1 MTPSADEVKSL
12 AQKALN
18 RRGARVFR
26 PLVEEPLWSRGIK
39 AVGAGKIE
47 WDRLRER
54 YLDDEFDEFRPGR
67 DRFLVVECD
76 EPYTPKRRSSQVSP
90 PSSIEASSP
99 IKPLPESPA
108 LHFDDRQTAILE
120 RATTAWI
127 NRTEATSPTGGRYVA
142 ALRAA
147 RHDVDRLRAARTV
160 AGVLEDGDVRRIVRR
175 FRSWR
180 RCSGLMEARAAFSKR
195 CGAAVV

>member
-39 AVGAGKIE
+39 AVGAGRLE
-47 WDRLRER
+47 WDRLRDR
-54 YLDDEFDEFRPGR
+54 YLDDEFAEFRPGR

-99 IKPLPESPA
+99 IKPLPESPR
-108 LHFDDRQTAILE
+108 HFDDRQTAILE
-120 RATTAWI
+120 RATSAWLK
-127 NRTEATSPTGGRYVA
+127 RSEAASPAGGRYVA
-142 ALRAA
+142 ALRQA

-160 AGVLEDGDVRRIVRR
+160 AG
-175 FRSWR
+175 
-180 RCSGLMEARAAFSKR
+180 RA
-195 CGAAVV
+195 

>member
-1 MTPSADEVKSL
+1 M

-39 AVGAGKIE
+39 AVGAGRLE
-47 WDRLRER
+47 WDRLRDR
-54 YLDDEFDEFRPGR
+54 YLDDEFEEFRPGR

-99 IKPLPESPA
+99 IKPLPESPR
-108 LHFDDRQTAILE
+108 HFDDRQTAILE
-120 RATTAWI
+120 RATSAW
-127 NRTEATSPTGGRYVA
+127 
-142 ALRAA
+142 L
-147 RHDVDRLRAARTV
+147 
-160 AGVLEDGDVRRIVRR
+160 AGCD
-175 FRSWR
+175 
-180 RCSGLMEARAAFSKR
+180 
-195 CGAAVV
+195 